1 MAAPSIPPRAA
12 TTPDVRLGGF
22 EFCLRVAELNK
33 ASLHVIAKSRPVG
46 SVIFSFLDDWR
57 ALGQIVAD
65 LMALMQTSSKEQI
78 QFIEGRAKIDL
89 RASEIDLI
97 RLLFELER
105 NRILDAATVT
115 SRIDA
120 ILNELDAEA
129 FADNGRYV
137 WHFGSDQLVS
147 FLLRWSWPW

>member
-12 TTPDVRLGGF
+12 TTPDFRLGGF

-97 RLLFELER
+97 RLLFGPER
-105 NRILDAATVT
+105 AGLGIAGGHPTTRVWWEHEPPGTVPRCAPRT
-115 SRIDA
+115 SA
-120 ILNELDAEA
+120 
-129 FADNGRYV
+129 V
-137 WHFGSDQLVS
+137 WVS
-147 FLLRWSWPW
+147 PPSRSCPR